1 MSEKKPPYLIIRL
14 SSMGDVALTMP
25 VLDYLLTHNGPSC
38 ADYITKKTFKPLIE
52 HHPAI
57 NHVYILDK
65 DLSIGK
71 LRRII
76 RKNKYLTLL
85 DLHRNLRSYLLTLGF
100 RHVHRIKKELI
111 KRFLLSKFKIYRP
124 PYPHVT
130 QKYLKTL
137 GVHENVIPS
146 SSLYIPSEEE
156 IRPENRDHYTQWKSG
171 IRNLILA
178 PGASKP
184 SKMLP
189 LETWEKVLEDISQ
202 EWDNILI
209 IGNGKAEATWA
220 EKISQGKKSL
230 INMTHRLTLG
240 ELILFINQGTLFAGN
255 DSGPAHLAALCGIKT
270 VVIFGQTV
278 PEYGFVPLNSPS
290 LIEPPIHLV
299 CRPCSHLGFDQ
310 CPKKHHLCMRSID
323 AQTLINEIRYLL
335 REKSA

>member
-1 MSEKKPPYLIIRL
+1 MSKKKPSNLIIRL

-38 ADYITKKTFKPLIE
+38 TDYITKKAFKPLIE
-52 HHPAI
+52 HHPAVH
-57 NHVYILDK
+57 HVYILDE
-65 DLSIGK
+65 DLSIEK

-76 RKNKYLTLL
+76 RKNKYATIL
-85 DLHRNLRSYLLTLGF
+85 DLHKNLRSYLLTLGF

-111 KRFLLSKFKIYRP
+111 KRFLLSKFKIYKP

-189 LETWEKVLEDISQ
+189 LETWEKVLKDISR

-209 IGNGKAEATWA
+209 TGNGETETAWA
-220 EKISQGKKSL
+220 EKISQENRFL
-230 INMTHRLTLG
+230 MNMTNRLTLR
-240 ELILFINQGTLFAGN
+240 ELMLFIKGGTLFAGN

-270 VVIFGQTV
+270 IVIFGQTV
-278 PEYGFVPLNSPS
+278 PDYGFAPLNSPS

-299 CRPCSHLGFDQ
+299 CRPCSHLGFDR
-310 CPKKHHLCMRSID
+310 CPEKHHLCMRSID

-335 REKSA
+335 LEKST

>member
-1 MSEKKPPYLIIRL
+1 MSEKKPLYLIIRL

-38 ADYITKKTFKPLIE
+38 ADYITKKAFKPLIE
-52 HHPAI
+52 RHPAV
-57 NHVYILDK
+57 NHVYIPDE

-76 RKNKYLTLL
+76 RKNKYPTIL
-85 DLHRNLRSYLLTLGF
+85 DLHKNLRSYLLTLGF
-100 RHVHRIKKELI
+100 THVHRIKKEII
-111 KRFLLSKFKIYRP
+111 KRFLLSKFKIYNP

-130 QKYLKTL
+130 QKYLRTL
-137 GVHENVIPS
+137 GVHKNAIPS
-146 SSLYIPSEEE
+146 SSLHIPPEEE
-156 IRPENRDHYTQWKSG
+156 IRTENRSHYIQWKSG

-189 LETWEKVLEDISQ
+189 LETWEKVLNDISG

-209 IGNGKAEATWA
+209 IGNGKAETTWA
-220 EKISQGKKSL
+220 EKISQGNKSL
-230 INMTHRLTLG
+230 INMTNRLSLH
-240 ELILFINQGTLFAGN
+240 ELILFISRGTLFAGN

-278 PEYGFVPLNSPS
+278 PEYGFAPLNSPS

-299 CRPCSHLGFDQ
+299 CRPCSHLGFDH
-310 CPKKHHLCMRSID
+310 CPEKHHLCMRSID
-323 AQTLINEIRYLL
+323 AQTINNEIRYLF
-335 REKSA
+335 RKIST